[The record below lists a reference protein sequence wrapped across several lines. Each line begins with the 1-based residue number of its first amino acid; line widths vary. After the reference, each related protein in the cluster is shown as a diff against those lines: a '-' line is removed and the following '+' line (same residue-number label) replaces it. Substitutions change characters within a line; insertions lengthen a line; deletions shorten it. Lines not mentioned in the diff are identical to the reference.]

1 MRVTCRR
8 IVPGL
13 VAGVAVLL
21 LAPAAGLAAGQ
32 VDLSPA
38 AGAPGSTAVLRASG
52 FPASKRV
59 KVRATGLR
67 PRSVKTSRRGGF
79 TLRLTMP
86 RRSGW
91 VTITS
96 RGGGRRVA
104 SRFYVTSRRG
114 ASQVAE
120 LAGAGG
126 ERVRLSP
133 TTLYP
138 GSTLRVQGTGFAH
151 RRALRL
157 SGFGRALR
165 VRTDRTGAF
174 TAALRLPAVLAAGP
188 RTVSLIGAGL
198 RLAAPMTV
206 SARAT
211 SSGNGGKNPPEKP
224 HEPPTEPP
232 PAVVAPAATGAPAIS
247 GTATVGAS
255 LRASTGAWSGSS
267 ASYAYAWERC
277 SATGTGCQ
285 PIAGA
290 TAASYTVTA
299 ADDGSTLRVV
309 VTAANTAGSARAPS
323 AVTALVRTP
332 PTVTKSPSI
341 PAKPQEGTSI
351 TLTPGTYG
359 GTKPITVTSQ
369 WQRCGNVCTAIAG
382 ATGAS
387 YVVQA
392 GDVGYRLVVVQTAT
406 NAAGT
411 VQATSARSQPVTPKP
426 ADTSTGL
433 IAHWTMDDTGS
444 TMADSAGTHH
454 GTLHNVTTGVTPAF
468 SGTGSFGFNGV
479 SSYVSVPQSD
489 ELSAVDRNVTLT
501 IHMKAPTVSNTGEQ
515 DWDLMR
521 SAGSYYDGDEYKM
534 EYNPDGSVLC
544 AFKGNGTP
552 GYTEVKSAPLALGQ
566 WHTIK
571 CIKTATGVQT
581 VVDNVTTSKTVN
593 IGTIVLTRGIIF
605 GAHPGAAENG
615 VSEFFK
621 GQLDEA
627 SIAIG

>member
-21 LAPAAGLAAGQ
+21 LAPATGLAAGQ

-151 RRALRL
+151 RRTLRL
-157 SGFGRALR
+157 AGFGRALR
-165 VRTDRTGAF
+165 VRTSRTGAF

-206 SARAT
+206 SARAM
-211 SSGNGGKNPPEKP
+211 SQGGGEEDPPAD
-224 HEPPTEPP
+224 PPGGDPPP
-232 PAVVAPAATGAPAIS
+232 PAVVAPAATDPPAIS
-247 GTATVGAS
+247 GRATVGAS
-255 LRASTGAWSGSS
+255 LSASTGAWSGSS

-277 SATGTGCQ
+277 SAVGAGCQ

-309 VTAANTAGSARAPS
+309 VTAANTAGSASAPS
-323 AVTALVRTP
+323 AVTAVVRTP

-369 WQRCGNVCTAIAG
+369 WQRCADVCTADRG
-382 ATGAS
+382 RDRRRRTS
-387 YVVQA
+387 C
-392 GDVGYRLVVVQTAT
+392 RP
-406 NAAGT
+406 
-411 VQATSARSQPVTPKP
+411 ATSA
-426 ADTSTGL
+426 
-433 IAHWTMDDTGS
+433 TGS
-444 TMADSAGTHH
+444 SWSRPPR
-454 GTLHNVTTGVTPAF
+454 TPP
-468 SGTGSFGFNGV
+468 G
-479 SSYVSVPQSD
+479 
-489 ELSAVDRNVTLT
+489 
-501 IHMKAPTVSNTGEQ
+501 
-515 DWDLMR
+515 R
-521 SAGSYYDGDEYKM
+521 SRRRRPARS
-534 EYNPDGSVLC
+534 P
-544 AFKGNGTP
+544 
-552 GYTEVKSAPLALGQ
+552 
-566 WHTIK
+566 
-571 CIKTATGVQT
+571 
-581 VVDNVTTSKTVN
+581 
-593 IGTIVLTRGIIF
+593 
-605 GAHPGAAENG
+605 
-615 VSEFFK
+615 
-621 GQLDEA
+621 
-627 SIAIG
+627 